1 MEAMIMTALRDL
13 DKKIRGTPTKERE
26 EWMRTIQALVL
37 WDKNEIAF
45 RTGSGSYM
53 IRIERLKGGK

>member
-1 MEAMIMTALRDL
+1 METMVMTALRDL

-26 EWMRTIQALVL
+26 EWMETIRALLV
-37 WDKNEIAF
+37 WDRDQIAL
-45 RTGSGSYM
+45 RVGSGNYM